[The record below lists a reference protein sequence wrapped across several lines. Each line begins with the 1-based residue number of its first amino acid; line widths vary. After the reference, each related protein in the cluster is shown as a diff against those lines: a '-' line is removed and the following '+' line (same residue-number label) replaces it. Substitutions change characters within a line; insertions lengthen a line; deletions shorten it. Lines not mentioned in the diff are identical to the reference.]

1 MTAPGVVRS
10 GVGFRHVVVIPL
22 NADGYPNATDTTP
35 YEGTQI
41 SGAQALT
48 IDDPEPRDIVHFG
61 DDRVFQRDVLPP
73 TTPISGELRVRKIS
87 DTVDAAL
94 GDDAS
99 FTVGEAKMFGIGSDN
114 KGDENQVAILA
125 YRQALNSDTSSGDY
139 GKRYWEARLFPR
151 AYVIG
156 RESGFEDSPEEKAYA
171 VRPLFVKE
179 HLWGEAFATGTEG
192 FEQAQG
198 IRIVSEYK
206 PKVVGF
212 LGDGSQ
218 VTFVLPTSY
227 PAQATGKMLMWN
239 NGVEQTAGYTFR
251 ITDIVFSSAP
261 SDGDDIVLFYE
272 YE

>member
-22 NADGYPNATDTTP
+22 NADGYPAATGTTAF
-35 YEGTQI
+35 EGTQI
-41 SGAQALT
+41 SGARALT

-73 TTPISGELRVRKIS
+73 TTPISGEMRVGKIS
-87 DTVDAAL
+87 DTVDALL
-94 GDDAS
+94 GDDKS
-99 FTVGEAKMFGIGSDN
+99 FTVGEMKMFGIGSNN

-125 YRQALNSDTSSGDY
+125 YRQAMNSDASSGDY

-151 AYVIG
+151 AYVIA

-179 HLWGEAFATGTEG
+179 HLWGEAFADGTEG

-198 IRIVSEYK
+198 VRIVSEYK
-206 PKVVGF
+206 PKVVAF
-212 LGDGSQ
+212 LGNGTE
-218 VTFVLPTSY
+218 VTFVLPTAY
-227 PAQATGKMLMWN
+227 PAQSTGKMLMWN
-239 NGVEQTAGYTFR
+239 LGVEQTQGYTFR
-251 ITDIVFSSAP
+251 TTDIVFSSAP
-261 SDGDDIVLFYE
+261 ADRDDIVLIYE